1 MNVIKT
7 TENGGMYICTM
18 VGINKELS
26 EKMANWSSYH
36 SKNITKTTQ
45 SIAKWELVDNEID
58 KESKEF
64 PKMVKVTSVVF
75 RDADI
80 DYVHKFA
87 ECQEEIT
94 VEILGK
100 ESADLK
106 LKELSALSMRV
117 YGKMVNPKNQK
128 DDEEN

>member
-1 MNVIKT
+1 
-7 TENGGMYICTM
+7 
-18 VGINKELS
+18 
-26 EKMANWSSYH
+26 
-36 SKNITKTTQ
+36 
-45 SIAKWELVDNEID
+45 
-58 KESKEF
+58 
-64 PKMVKVTSVVF
+64 MVKVTSVVF

-87 ECQEEIT
+87 EYQEEIT

-106 LKELSALSMRV
+106 LKELSAISMRV

>member
-7 TENGGMYICTM
+7 TENGSIYICTM
-18 VGINKELS
+18 VGIRKKLS
-26 EKMANWSSYH
+26 EKMANWGRYH

-58 KESKEF
+58 KESTEF

-87 ECQEEIT
+87 KCQEEI
-94 VEILGK
+94 VVNILNK
-100 ESADLK
+100 ESADIELQ
-106 LKELSALSMRV
+106 ELSKLSLEI
-117 YGKMVNPKNQK
+117 YSKMVNPENQK
-128 DDEEN
+128 DNGEN

>member
-1 MNVIKT
+1 MNIIKT

-26 EKMANWSSYH
+26 EKMANWGSYH

-45 SIAKWELVDNEID
+45 SIAKWELVANEIN
-58 KESKEF
+58 KESKKF

-80 DYVHKFA
+80 NYVHKFA

-94 VEILGK
+94 VNILNK
-100 ESADLK
+100 ESADLG
-106 LKELSALSMRV
+106 LKELSALSMTV
-117 YGKMVNPKNQK
+117 YGKMVNPENQK
-128 DDEEN
+128 GNEEN

>member
-18 VGINKELS
+18 IGINKELF
-26 EKMANWSSYH
+26 EKMVNCGSYH
-36 SKNITKTTQ
+36 SKNITKTIQ
-45 SIAKWELVDNEID
+45 SIAKWELVDNKIE
-58 KESKEF
+58 KESKGF
-64 PKMVKVTSVVF
+64 PKIVKVTSVVF
-75 RDADI
+75 RNADI
-80 DYVHKFA
+80 DCVHKFA

-106 LKELSALSMRV
+106 LKELSALSMKM
-117 YGKMVNPKNQK
+117 YGEMINPENQN
-128 DDEEN
+128 DNEEN

>member
-18 VGINKELS
+18 IGINKELY
-26 EKMANWSSYH
+26 EKMANWGSYH
-36 SKNITKTTQ
+36 SKNITKTIQ
-45 SIAKWELVDNEID
+45 SIAKWELVDNEIG
-58 KESKEF
+58 KELKEF
-64 PKMVKVTSVVF
+64 PKVAKVTSVVF

-106 LKELSALSMRV
+106 LKKLSALSMRM
-117 YGKMVNPKNQK
+117 YGEMVNPKNQK
-128 DDEEN
+128 DDEKN

>member
-7 TENGGMYICTM
+7 TENGGMYVCTM
-18 VGINKELS
+18 IGINKELS
-26 EKMANWSSYH
+26 EKMANCGSCH
-36 SKNITKTTQ
+36 SKNITKTIQ

-64 PKMVKVTSVVF
+64 TKMVKVTSVVF

-80 DYVHKFA
+80 DYVYRFA
-87 ECQEEIT
+87 EYQEEIT

-100 ESADLK
+100 ESVDLK
-106 LKELSALSMRV
+106 LKKLSELSMRM
-117 YGKMVNPKNQK
+117 YGKMVNPENQK

>member
-7 TENGGMYICTM
+7 TENGSMYICTM
-18 VGINKELS
+18 VGIRKELS
-26 EKMANWSSYH
+26 EKIKNWGSYH

-45 SIAKWELVDNEID
+45 SIAKWELVDNELD
-58 KESKEF
+58 ENSENF

-94 VEILGK
+94 VNILNK
-100 ESADLK
+100 ESADLE
-106 LKELSALSMRV
+106 LEELSKLSMGI
-117 YGKMVNPKNQK
+117 YGKMVNPENQK
-128 DDEEN
+128 TDGEN

>member
-7 TENGGMYICTM
+7 TENGSMYICTM
-18 VGINKELS
+18 VGIGKELS
-26 EKMANWSSYH
+26 EKMANCGSYH
-36 SKNITKTTQ
+36 SKNITKTVT

-58 KESKEF
+58 KDSKEF

-94 VEILGK
+94 VEILDK

-106 LKELSALSMRV
+106 LKELSALSLAV
-117 YGKMVNPKNQK
+117 YGKMVNPENQK
-128 DDEEN
+128 ADEKN

>member
-36 SKNITKTTQ
+36 SKNITKTTK
-45 SIAKWELVDNEID
+45 SIAKWELVNNEID
-58 KESKEF
+58 KESKKF

-80 DYVHKFA
+80 NYVYKFA

-106 LKELSALSMRV
+106 LKELSELSLAV
-117 YGKMVNPKNQK
+117 YGKMINPENHKTN
-128 DDEEN
+128 EEN

>member
-36 SKNITKTTQ
+36 SKNITKTTP

-58 KESKEF
+58 KDSQEF
-64 PKMVKVTSVVF
+64 PKIVKVTSVVF

-94 VEILGK
+94 VNILNK
-100 ESADLK
+100 ESADLE
-106 LKELSALSMRV
+106 LAELSKLSMGV
-117 YGKMVNPKNQK
+117 YGKMVNP
-128 DDEEN
+128 ENHIDNGEK

>member
-7 TENGGMYICTM
+7 TENGSMYICTM
-18 VGINKELS
+18 VGIGKELS
-26 EKMANWSSYH
+26 EKMANWGSYH

-58 KESKEF
+58 KESTKF

-106 LKELSALSMRV
+106 LNELSELSMRV
-117 YGKMVNPKNQK
+117 YGNMVNPKNQNGN
-128 DDEEN
+128 EEN

>member
-18 VGINKELS
+18 VGIGKELS
-26 EKMANWSSYH
+26 EKMANWGSYH

-64 PKMVKVTSVVF
+64 SKMVKVTSVVF

-87 ECQEEIT
+87 ECQEEI
-94 VEILGK
+94 VVNILNK
-100 ESADLK
+100 ESADIELQ
-106 LKELSALSMRV
+106 ELSKLSLAV
-117 YGKMVNPKNQK
+117 YGKMVNPENQK
-128 DDEEN
+128 ANGEN

>member
-18 VGINKELS
+18 IGIRKELS
-26 EKMANWSSYH
+26 EKIKNWGSYH

-45 SIAKWELVDNEID
+45 SIAKWELLDNELD
-58 KESKEF
+58 KNSEDF
-64 PKMVKVTSVVF
+64 QKMVKVTSVVF

-94 VEILGK
+94 VNILNR
-100 ESADLK
+100 ESADLE
-106 LKELSALSMRV
+106 LEELSKLSMCI
-117 YGKMVNPKNQK
+117 YGEMVNPENHTNN
-128 DDEEN
+128 EEN

>member
-18 VGINKELS
+18 IGINKELF
-26 EKMANWSSYH
+26 EKMVNCGSYH
-36 SKNITKTTQ
+36 SKNITKTIQ
-45 SIAKWELVDNEID
+45 SIAKWELVDNKIE

-64 PKMVKVTSVVF
+64 PKIVKVTSVVF
-75 RDADI
+75 RNADI

-106 LKELSALSMRV
+106 LKELSALSMKM
-117 YGKMVNPKNQK
+117 YGEMVNPENQN
-128 DDEEN
+128 DNEEN

>member
-26 EKMANWSSYH
+26 EKMANWGSYH

-45 SIAKWELVDNEID
+45 SITKWELVDNEID

-94 VEILGK
+94 VNILNK
-100 ESADLK
+100 ESADLE
-106 LKELSALSMRV
+106 LEELSKLSMV
-117 YGKMVNPKNQK
+117 IYGKMVNP
-128 DDEEN
+128 ENHTDNGEN